1 MIDDE
6 IPDQDHVL
14 RYVKP
19 SLLDGTHVDGGA
31 FVLREAE
38 IGLSVNWLEIFEDDD
53 HTDPVNEIRR
63 LSRISLASTGKFAK
77 LNVRQTKQYVSAAAG
92 EAGISLDLSVLEAP
106 LAGTPDFEPDPS
118 HAEIHGL
125 PNYADDAAMLV
136 GDLLAE
142 CILPPLFPTK
152 VS

>member
-53 HTDPVNEIRR
+53 HADPVNEIRR

-77 LNVRQTKQYVSAAAG
+77 LKRPPNKTVR
-92 EAGISLDLSVLEAP
+92 I
-106 LAGTPDFEPDPS
+106 
-118 HAEIHGL
+118 
-125 PNYADDAAMLV
+125 
-136 GDLLAE
+136 
-142 CILPPLFPTK
+142 CCRW
-152 VS
+152 

>member
-1 MIDDE
+1 MIGDE
-6 IPDQDHVL
+6 VPDRNHVL

-31 FVLREAE
+31 FILREAE
-38 IGLSVNWLEIFEDDD
+38 TGLSVNWLEMFENAG

-63 LSRISLASTGKFAK
+63 LSRITLASTGMFAK
-77 LNVRQTKQYVSAAAG
+77 LNVSQIKQYVSYAAN
-92 EAGISLDLSVLEAP
+92 EAGIFLELTVLETP
-106 LAGTPDFEPDPS
+106 LPGTPDFEPDPS

-125 PNYADDAAMLV
+125 PDYAEDAAMLV

-142 CILPPLFPTK
+142 CILPPLIPAK
-152 VS
+152 A